1 MVWSPIPQIDV
12 LLTFFNKREW
22 FQSNTSRFAAQSGV
36 SPRYLTFCIPYHLF
50 PVSLFSRP
58 LIDWPW
64 YIGPLSLFFNT
75 KVICQLLWGIQGY
88 QMSSVCCRCNS
99 FLTPCSSVCI
109 LPTLFFQFFLSF
121 LWSHSLVF
129 SGRRSYKYIYIWSRQ
144 RCISGQVLCSL
155 SVAHHNATSISEDEK
170 RWRLDRFSVFLSFI
184 WLLLC
189 KAWEAQ
195 YPCLPKKLVN
205 WVLVSWCQ

>member
-1 MVWSPIPQIDV
+1 MSS
-12 LLTFFNKREW
+12 LLFFNKREW
-22 FQSNTSRFAAQSGV
+22 FQSNTSHFAAQSVV

-75 KVICQLLWGIQGY
+75 KVISQLLWGIQGY

-129 SGRRSYKYIYIWSRQ
+129 SGCCSYKYIYIWSRQ
-144 RCISGQVLCSL
+144 RYISGQVLCSL

-170 RWRLDRFSVFLSFI
+170 RWRVNRFSVFLSFI
-184 WLLLC
+184 RLLLC
-189 KAWEAQ
+189 KA
-195 YPCLPKKLVN
+195 
-205 WVLVSWCQ
+205 

>member
-1 MVWSPIPQIDV
+1 MVWSPIPQID
-12 LLTFFNKREW
+12 LLFTFFNKRER
-22 FQSNTSRFAAQSGV
+22 FQSNTSHFAAQSGV

-58 LIDWPW
+58 LTDWPW

-75 KVICQLLWGIQGY
+75 KVMCRLLWGIQGY
-88 QMSSVCCRCNS
+88 QMSSVCCWCNS
-99 FLTPCSSVCI
+99 FFDPVLFCV
-109 LPTLFFQFFLSF
+109 PTLFFQFFLSF

-129 SGRRSYKYIYIWSRQ
+129 SGRCSYKYIYIWSRQ
-144 RCISGQVLCSL
+144 RYISGQVLCLL

-170 RWRLDRFSVFLSFI
+170 RWRVDRFSVFLSFI
-184 WLLLC
+184 RLLLC